1 MSKQIQ
7 PAALQPAALQPAALQ
22 PAALQPAALQTA
34 ALETKGAK
42 NMNYI
47 NSLSITAFLA
57 MTFLFGACS
66 QPLENLPVDAV
77 AQTPAA
83 DTTQDLTQPVDQ
95 DDSAE
100 ETGVLQI
107 EGVPCLTY
115 KVKKY
120 SFNWSVQE
128 QAGVAYGTV
137 RATKSP
143 SCTSPIKVSLE
154 GANTISKPT
163 NGINTPAG
171 RFAGQFDSPMI
182 LHNGNDYYTSFNL
195 TQGGNLRPGT
205 YKMAL
210 RIQAGNVSK
219 AVTLITV
226 NLTR

>member
-7 PAALQPAALQPAALQ
+7 PAVLK
-22 PAALQPAALQTA
+22 TA
-34 ALETKGAK
+34 VLKTAVLKTAVLKTAVLKTKGAK
-42 NMNYI
+42 NMKYI

-77 AQTPAA
+77 AQTPA
-83 DTTQDLTQPVDQ
+83 QDLTQPVDQ

-115 KVKKY
+115 RVKKY

-143 SCTSPIKVSLE
+143 SCKSPIKVSLE

-171 RFAGQFDSPMI
+171 KFAGQFDSPMI
-182 LHNGNDYYTSFNL
+182 LHNGNDYYTSFDL

-226 NLTR
+226 NLLP

>member
-7 PAALQPAALQPAALQ
+7 PAVLK
-22 PAALQPAALQTA
+22 TA
-34 ALETKGAK
+34 VLKTKGAK
-42 NMNYI
+42 NMKYI
-47 NSLSITAFLA
+47 NSLSITAFVA
-57 MTFLFGACS
+57 MSFLFGACS

-83 DTTQDLTQPVDQ
+83 DTAQDLTQPVDQ
-95 DDSAE
+95 TDGLTE
-100 ETGVLQI
+100 ETGVLHI

-115 KVKKY
+115 RVKKY

-143 SCTSPIKVSLE
+143 SCKSPIKVSLE

-171 RFAGQFDSPMI
+171 KFAGQFDSPII
-182 LHNGNDYYTSFNL
+182 LHNGNDYYTSFDL

-226 NLTR
+226 NLLP